1 METPHLYCRNEK
13 VWNPVWTFILF
24 ISKMV
29 LKTSHK
35 RETQIILK
43 VSCLS
48 FLLHPPF
55 FLLIQRNNAKCANYR
70 FINNLSRHSI
80 MQLLVINVNEKIGDL
95 QLCPW
100 IVALSYVVKGPL
112 SERKKFVV
120 PLQWPLHPV
129 PIPITHRT

>member
-1 METPHLYCRNEK
+1 
-13 VWNPVWTFILF
+13 
-24 ISKMV
+24 
-29 LKTSHK
+29 
-35 RETQIILK
+35 
-43 VSCLS
+43 
-48 FLLHPPF
+48 
-55 FLLIQRNNAKCANYR
+55 
-70 FINNLSRHSI
+70 